1 MPTHTSPSAR
11 RVPKTTAS
19 LLALATA
26 LLTGNLA
33 PVSAQAAEPLVRTSR
48 GPVQGLVDDGVLTF
62 RGIPYAK
69 APRFMPPM
77 EAAAWSAP
85 LAATQYGPIC
95 PQTTQNPF
103 PGVAP
108 QLPQSEDCQN
118 LNVWAP
124 ARQTGRKRAVM
135 VWLHG
140 GGFSAGS
147 SMEALSYEGKNL
159 SKTGDVVVV
168 SVNHRLNALGFLD
181 LSAQGDAYKY
191 SANVGMMDV
200 VASLQW
206 VQRNIAKFGGDPANV
221 TVFGESGGGA
231 KVLTL
236 MATPAARGLFQKAIV
251 ESGAV
256 EQMGM
261 HLTAPATGRRVAE
274 LTLQQLD
281 IAPGDV
287 ARLQAVPYPQ
297 LVLATGK
304 ALQQTAQEQKLPAV
318 LAAGYGLDWTPTMD
332 GDYIPVQPAGQT
344 FAAQA
349 KSVPLLIGTNLNEW
363 TTIGN
368 LLNRDQIRS
377 DNKNTW
383 SAEQVAAKLN
393 ERFGDKAE
401 AVTQAFGRAYPDKKP
416 VDAMFVDTFLRVPA
430 LKTAGL
436 KADQQGAPVYTY
448 VLSWETPALG
458 AVGMA
463 YHTAEIPF
471 VFNNIAIT
479 QELTGQGPEA
489 YTLARRMSGAWVHF
503 AKTGNPNGPGLPK
516 WPPFTRAS
524 GATMVFDNNVQMR
537 HHHDRELLK
546 LLVPEQVH

>member
-1 MPTHTSPSAR
+1 MSTEESRSPRCS
-11 RVPKTTAS
+11 PKTAAT
-19 LLALATA
+19 LLAFAAA
-26 LLTGNLA
+26 LLTGYVA
-33 PVSAQAAEPLVRTSR
+33 PVSAQAADSVVRTSH
-48 GPVQGLVDDGVLTF
+48 GPVQGLIEDGVLTF

-77 EAAAWSAP
+77 APAAWSKP
-85 LAATQYGPIC
+85 LPATQYGPIC
-95 PQTTQNPF
+95 PQTAQNPF

-124 ARQTGRKRAVM
+124 ARKTGRNRAVM

-140 GGFSAGS
+140 GGFYAGS

-181 LSAQGDAYKY
+181 LSAQGDAYKH
-191 SANVGMMDV
+191 SANVGMMDL

-206 VQRNIAKFGGDPANV
+206 VQRNIARFGGDPANV
-221 TVFGESGGGA
+221 TLFGESGGGA

-251 ESGAV
+251 QSGAV

-261 HLTAPATGRRVAE
+261 NLTAPATGRRVAE
-274 LTLQQLD
+274 LTMQQLD
-281 IAPGDV
+281 IGPGDV

-297 LVLATGK
+297 LVEATGK
-304 ALQQTAQEQKLPAV
+304 ALKQTAEEQKLPAV
-318 LAAGYGLDWTPTMD
+318 LGAGYGLDWTPTMD
-332 GDYIPVQPAGQT
+332 GDYIPVQPVGKT
-344 FAAQA
+344 FAAQSKA
-349 KSVPLLIGTNLNEW
+349 IPLLIGTNLNEW

-383 SAEQVAAKLN
+383 SAEQVATKLK

-416 VDAMFVDTFLRVPA
+416 VDALFVDTFLRVPA

-448 VLSWETPALG
+448 VFSWETPALG
-458 AVGMA
+458 GVGMA

-479 QELTGQGPEA
+479 QALTGQGQEA
-489 YTLARRMSGAWVHF
+489 YTLAQRMSGAWVQF

-516 WPPFTRAS
+516 WTPYTRNS
-524 GATMVFDNNVQMR
+524 GATMVFDNTVQVR
-537 HHHDRELLK
+537 RHHDRELLK
-546 LLVPEQVH
+546 LLVPAQVP